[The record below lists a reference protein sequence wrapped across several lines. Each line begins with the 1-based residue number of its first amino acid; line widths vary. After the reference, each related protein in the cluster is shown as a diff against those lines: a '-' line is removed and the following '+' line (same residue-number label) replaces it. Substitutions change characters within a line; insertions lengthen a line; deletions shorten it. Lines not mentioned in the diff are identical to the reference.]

1 MNRYIIIVTFIFCSL
16 LSWGQRYTQII
27 TKEQSVVDTFYNK
40 YIISD
45 NYRWLENT
53 HSKDVEEWINQQKN
67 VCKAYLDKAVFNSES
82 YKSIDKYSY
91 VKYHNP
97 QRHGNYYF
105 TYSTYNEGVP
115 ALFYQ
120 HEISDNLIPLVDPN
134 FISSKDKIVLNG
146 YSVSKDSKLLA
157 YQFNRNGSDWNEV
170 NVVSLQTRKQT
181 KDRLQGLKFS
191 HISWLRDGFFYTT
204 VSQNG
209 QFGSTTDQKICYHKI
224 GTEQQ
229 SDSTIFNLKASES
242 EDHLNYLTTSD
253 ERFFVIIKTDKQK
266 KSSNYYF
273 IDYSLTHPT
282 IKPLLTDIKNY
293 INILD
298 SKNGKFIASTKTN
311 SDYGSIIEIDPEHH
325 SQIRTLVP
333 ERKDTLLL
341 KVNPFND
348 RIVAFY
354 QTNEHPLVII
364 TDYSGAILHQLKFPV
379 GSSVSGFE
387 GNFTDE
393 EVLFD
398 YCSFTTP
405 SVVYKFNLNTFKKE
419 LVKKTKINYSIDKIE
434 YKAVEYLSKDS
445 IKIPMILVYE
455 KGLKL
460 DGNNPTILKA
470 YGGFG
475 VVETPSFDPGIVYFI
490 KHGGVYAFANIR
502 GGGDKGL
509 NWALQGRGDNK
520 QKSFDDFISAAEY
533 LINNFYT
540 NSDKLAATG
549 ASNGGLVVA
558 VAAIQ
563 RPDLFKAVVPIVA
576 PLDMIRFNKFTVG
589 HWWTDEYGM
598 VNDSLGFS
606 KIYKYSPYHNIKE
619 DINYPAML
627 LVTAENDDRV
637 PPFHSYKFAA
647 ELQSRPAQKNPVI
660 LKIEKDSGHNGATTL
675 LSRIQAKADIYG
687 FIMNEL
693 MKK

>member
-27 TKEQSVVDTFYNK
+27 TKEQAVIDTFYNK
-40 YIISD
+40 FIIRD

-53 HSKDVEEWINQQKN
+53 RSKDIKEWMSQQKD
-67 VCKAYLDKAVFNSES
+67 VCEEYLNRAVFNSDS
-82 YKSIDKYSY
+82 YNSIDKYSY
-91 VKYHNP
+91 VKYNNP
-97 QRHGNYYF
+97 KRQGDYYF
-105 TYSTYNEGVP
+105 TYATYNEGVP

-120 HEISDNLIPLVDPN
+120 TGINDDPIPLVDPN
-134 FISSKDKIVLNG
+134 FISSKDKIVLTDF
-146 YSVSKDSKLLA
+146 SVSKNSKLLA

-170 NVVSLQTRKQT
+170 NVVSLQTRNHK
-181 KDRLQGLKFS
+181 KDHLQGLKFS
-191 HISWLRDGFFYTT
+191 HISWLGDGFFYTT

-209 QFGSTTDQKICYHKI
+209 QFGTTTDQKICYHKI

-229 SDSTIFNLKASES
+229 SDSTVFSLKAGES

-253 ERFFVIIKTDKQK
+253 ERFFVIKKTDKQA

-273 IDYSLTHPT
+273 IDYSLAHPT
-282 IKPLLTDIKNY
+282 LKPLLTDKKNH
-293 INILD
+293 IDILD
-298 SKNGKFIASTKTN
+298 CKNGKLIASAITN
-311 SDYGSIIEIDPEHH
+311 SDYGSIIEIDPEHP
-325 SQIRTLVP
+325 SQTHTIVH

-354 QTNEHPLVII
+354 QTNEHPLVVI
-364 TDYSGAILHQLKFPV
+364 TDYSGNILQKLRFPV

-387 GNFTDE
+387 GNYMDE

-398 YCSFTTP
+398 YCNYTSP
-405 SVVYKFNLNTFKKE
+405 SVVYKFNLKTFKKE
-419 LVKKTKINYSIDKIE
+419 LVKKTSINYSIDKIE
-434 YKAVEYLSKDS
+434 YKAVEYMSKDS

-475 VVETPSFDPGIVYFI
+475 IVETPSFDPGIVYFI

-509 NWALQGRGDNK
+509 NWALQGRGENK

-540 NSDKLAATG
+540 NSKKLAATG

-563 RPDLFKAVVPIVA
+563 RPDLFKAIVPVVA

-589 HWWTDEYGM
+589 HWWTDEYGT
-598 VNDSLGFS
+598 VYDSLGFS
-606 KIYKYSPYHNIKE
+606 RINNYSPYHNIKE

-627 LVTAENDDRV
+627 LVTSENDDRV
-637 PPFHSYKFAA
+637 PPFNSYKFAA
-647 ELQSRPAQKNPVI
+647 KLQSRTAQKNPII
-660 LKIEKDSGHNGATTL
+660 LKIEKNSGHNGATTL

>member
-67 VCKAYLDKAVFNSES
+67 VCKAYLDKAVFDSES

-120 HEISDNLIPLVDPN
+120 YEISDNLIPLVDPN

-181 KDRLQGLKFS
+181 KDHLQGLKFS

-311 SDYGSIIEIDPEHH
+311 SDYGSIIEIDPEHP
-325 SQIRTLVP
+325 SQRRTLVP

-364 TDYSGAILHQLKFPV
+364 TDYSGAILHQLKFPI

-419 LVKKTKINYSIDKIE
+419 LVKKTKINYSVDKIE

-540 NSDKLAATG
+540 SSKKLAATG
-549 ASNGGLVVA
+549 VSNGGLVVA

-637 PPFHSYKFAA
+637 PPFNSYKFAA